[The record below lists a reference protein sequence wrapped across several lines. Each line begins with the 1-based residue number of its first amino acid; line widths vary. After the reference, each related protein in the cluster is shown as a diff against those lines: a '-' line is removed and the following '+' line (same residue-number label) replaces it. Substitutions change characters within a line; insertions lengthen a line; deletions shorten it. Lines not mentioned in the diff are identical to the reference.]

1 VLLLSIPQLSGKIE
15 EGGFLY
21 MNQIAYVLVA
31 VLAGIVAGFIVTLIS
46 QSKLK
51 NQKISLENE
60 RARFLEDAQKE
71 IETIKKE
78 ALVEAKDVVY
88 QAKAEAEKEL
98 RERRSELNHLDKRLR
113 QKEETIERKFEQ
125 IDKRDQELGKREKE
139 YNAKER
145 SLQEKELTFNN
156 LLKEQ
161 KDTLERISGLSAEEA
176 RQELLQKVEEE
187 SQFEAAKLAKRIED
201 ETRENAEKKA
211 KEIIGFAIQ
220 RYASDYVAD
229 STVSSVTLPND
240 EMKGRIIG
248 REGRNIRALE
258 AATGVD
264 LIVDDTP
271 ETVTLSAFDPVRR
284 EIARLSLERLITD
297 GRIHPTRIEEIVE
310 KVKKEIESHIREEG
324 EKAVFD
330 FGLSGIHPELIK
342 LIGRLKYRTSYG
354 QNVLQHSREVAY
366 LAGMMASELRI
377 DPKLAKRAGILHDIG
392 KAIDHEIEGTH
403 QEIGANIAKKYG
415 ENHKVVNAI
424 LVHHGEGDPSTIE
437 ASLIAASD
445 ALSAARPGVRKES
458 IENYL
463 KRLEKLEQMAL
474 SYKGV
479 EKCYAIQAGREI
491 RVIVKPEDVSDE
503 ISSMISREMAKKI
516 ESEMTYP
523 GQIKVTVIRESRYIE
538 YAK

>member
-1 VLLLSIPQLSGKIE
+1 MTIYILAGVFAGL
-15 EGGFLY
+15 
-21 MNQIAYVLVA
+21 IAGLVLV
-31 VLAGIVAGFIVTLIS
+31 LIS
-46 QSKLK
+46 QTKLK
-51 NQKISLENE
+51 SKKEAIEQE
-60 RARFLEDAQKE
+60 RTKVIDEARRESDS
-71 IETIKKE
+71 IKKE
-78 ALVEAKDVVY
+78 AHVEAKDIVY
-88 QAKAEAEKEL
+88 QSKAEVEKDI

-113 QKEETIERKFEQ
+113 QKEETIDRKFEQ
-125 IDKRDQELGKREKE
+125 IEKKEQEFSKKEKE
-139 YNAKER
+139 YSSRDKGI
-145 SLQEKELTFNN
+145 LEKENHYNKLIKDQTE
-156 LLKEQ
+156 LLEK
-161 KDTLERISGLSAEEA
+161 ISGLSSEEA
-176 RQELLQKVEEE
+176 RSELLKKIEEE
-187 SQFEAAKLAKRIED
+187 SRFEAAKLAKKIED
-201 ETRENAEKKA
+201 EAREIAEKKA
-211 KEIIGFAIQ
+211 KEVIGFSIQ

-229 STVSSVTLPND
+229 STVTSVSLPND

-258 AATGVD
+258 ASTGVD

-310 KVKKEIESHIREEG
+310 KVKKEVETYIREEG

-330 FGLSGIHPELIK
+330 FGLSGIHPELVK

-366 LAGMMASELRI
+366 LAGMMAGELRVDI
-377 DPKLAKRAGILHDIG
+377 KLAKRAGILHDIG
-392 KAIDHEIEGTH
+392 KAVDHEVEGSH
-403 QEIGANIAKKYG
+403 QEIGANIAKKFG
-415 ENHKVVNAI
+415 ENFRVVNAI
-424 LVHHGEGDPSTIE
+424 MVHHGEGDPVTVE
-437 ASLIAASD
+437 AALIGAAD

-491 RVIVKPEDVSDE
+491 RIIVKPEDVSDE
-503 ISSMISREMAKKI
+503 ISSMISRELARKI
-516 ESEMTYP
+516 EAEMSYP
-523 GQIKVTVIRESRYIE
+523 GQIKVTVIRESRYVE

>member
-1 VLLLSIPQLSGKIE
+1 
-15 EGGFLY
+15 
-21 MNQIAYVLVA
+21 MNQILYISIAVAAGLAAGLAFVLIFHA
-31 VLAGIVAGFIVTLIS
+31 
-46 QSKLK
+46 KLK
-51 NQKISLENE
+51 DKRTVIEEE
-60 RARFLEDAQKE
+60 RKKMIEEAQKE
-71 IETIKKE
+71 ADRTKKE
-78 ALVEAKDVVY
+78 AHVEAKDVVY
-88 QAKAEAEKEL
+88 QAKAEIEKEQ

-113 QKEETIERKFEQ
+113 QKEESIERKFEQ
-125 IDKRDQELGKREKE
+125 TDKREQELNRREKD
-139 YNAKER
+139 YSAKER
-145 SLQEKELTFNN
+145 LIQEKDNTYNK

-161 KDTLERISGLSAEEA
+161 TELLQNISGLSSEA
-176 RQELLQKVEEE
+176 ALEQLMKKVEEE
-187 SQFEAAKLAKRIED
+187 SRFEAAKLAKRIE
-201 ETRENAEKKA
+201 EEARENAEKKA
-211 KEIIGFAIQ
+211 KEVIGFSIQ
-220 RYASDYVAD
+220 RYASDYVTD
-229 STVSSVTLPND
+229 TTVSSVSLPND

-310 KVKKEIESHIREEG
+310 KVKKEVDAHIREEG

-366 LAGMMASELRI
+366 LAGMMAGELRV
-377 DPKLAKRAGILHDIG
+377 DTKLAKRAGILHDIG
-392 KAIDHEIEGTH
+392 KAVDHEIEGSH
-403 QEIGANIAKKYG
+403 QEIGATMAKKYG
-415 ENHKVVNAI
+415 ENHKVINAI
-424 LVHHGEGDPSTIE
+424 LVHHGEGDPITVE
-437 ASLIAASD
+437 AALIASAD

-491 RVIVKPEDVSDE
+491 RIIVKPEDVSDE
-503 ISSMISREMAKKI
+503 ISSVISRELAKRI
-516 ESEMTYP
+516 ESEMSYP
-523 GQIKVTVIRESRYIE
+523 GQIKVTVIRESRYVE